1 MIPDSPTLKEEA
13 RFGVSCR
20 LCLEDNNRYY
30 NITSHGKEEKKIKNK
45 KKIHNYIL
53 YSNNKYN

>member
-20 LCLEDNNRYY
+20 LCLEDNNNNRYY
-30 NITSHGKEEKKIKNK
+30 NITWEGREEDKE
-45 KKIHNYIL
+45 
-53 YSNNKYN
+53 